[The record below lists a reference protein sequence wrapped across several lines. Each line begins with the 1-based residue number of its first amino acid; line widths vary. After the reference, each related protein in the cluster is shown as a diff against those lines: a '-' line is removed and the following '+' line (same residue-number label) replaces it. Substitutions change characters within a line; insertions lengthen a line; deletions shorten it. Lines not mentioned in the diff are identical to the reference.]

1 MPSNP
6 LTQEE
11 INSYAISR
19 ALNPEGYTGLSP
31 YMPAGYFLSTPAG
44 VSGPALWRLFDASFI
59 SSGII
64 ASGRLGTGSTGA
76 GNLYLADDGTWK
88 TISLPTTPTLAT
100 VTTAGNTTTNSISV
114 GGLTVGNGAAPIAT
128 FNSSNGGGTY
138 LAIQYNGVLKAG
150 WGMGG
155 NIVGAANSVND
166 VGFWSSN
173 DMFWETNGSSRMT
186 LNSSG
191 RLLMNTITDTGEI
204 LQVNGAIKG
213 NSFTSSGGTGFTGTF
228 TVPTNP
234 PGQQNL
240 NISGGIIIS
249 VT

>member
-1 MPSNP
+1 LHKLNVNGTLRVQGTVTATLANVSTANVVYY
-6 LTQEE
+6 
-11 INSYAISR
+11 NSS
-19 ALNPEGYTGLSP
+19 TGLMTYGAAP
-31 YMPAGYFLSTPAG
+31 
-44 VSGPALWRLFDASFI
+44 SG
-59 SSGII
+59 G
-64 ASGRLGTGSTGA
+64 
-76 GNLYLADDGTWK
+76 
-88 TISLPTTPTLAT
+88 TPTLDT

-114 GGLTVGNGAAPIAT
+114 GGLTVANGSAPIAT

-138 LAIQYNGVLKAG
+138 LAIQYNGALKAG

-173 DMFWETNGSSRMT
+173 DMFWETNGSSRMS

-213 NSFTSSGGTGFTGTF
+213 NSFTSSGGAGFSGTF

-240 NISGGIIIS
+240 NISGGIITS